1 MTTTTTLVV
10 EHLWWP
16 FGAHLIHTKWAYIQA
31 IKNGYAFFYKKNH
44 CRVFFRGDT
53 VHHYYEDISTIKES
67 DIDPEKVEKYI
78 YSRAYLEE
86 RYAFKPDNYSSVEE
100 FHQDLLHK
108 IYKPN
113 EYVRNILNNNQLY
126 RKIKDENLKYI
137 GMHIRLS
144 DKVWGP
150 SMETNYI
157 DMKLYADKCIELCN
171 THNINHI
178 VLCCDTY
185 EAVEYII
192 GYNESLNNDI
202 TILYNTDETRCP
214 NDFRESAVWRIQ
226 SGYMSNE
233 ELERE
238 YFAGFFNFEYLLN
251 AYAIVGNWDSC
262 FILAAV
268 EYRRNPLDYNINT
281 WNPPRWGIQNRCG
294 YSVPEVMVENDVSS

>member
-1 MTTTTTLVV
+1 MNEYMTTLVV
-10 EHLWWP
+10 EDLWWP
-16 FGAHLIHTKWAYIQA
+16 FGAHLLHAKWAYIQA
-31 IKNGYAFFYKKNH
+31 IKNGYAFFYKKNGS
-44 CRVFFRGDT
+44 RVFFRRNT
-53 VHHYYEDISTIKES
+53 VHHYYDDVSTIQES
-67 DIDPEKVEKYI
+67 DIDPDKVEKYI
-78 YSRAYLEE
+78 YSREYLEE
-86 RYAFKPDNYSSVEE
+86 RYAFKPDNYASIEE

-108 IYKPN
+108 LYKPN
-113 EYVRNILNNNQLY
+113 EYVRGILNNNELY
-126 RKIKDENLKYI
+126 RKIKDENLQYI

-157 DMKLYADKCIELCN
+157 DMKLYADKCIEMCN
-171 THNINHI
+171 THNIKHI
-178 VLCCDTY
+178 VLCCDTN
-185 EAVEYII
+185 EAVEYITN
-192 GYNESLNNDI
+192 YNRSLNNDI

-262 FILAAV
+262 FILAAA
-268 EYRRNPLDYNINT
+268 EYRRNPLDYNVNI
-281 WNPPRWGIQNRCG
+281 WNPPKWGIQNRCG
-294 YSVPEVMVENDVSS
+294 Y

>member
-1 MTTTTTLVV
+1 MSTTLVV
-10 EHLWWP
+10 EDLWWP
-16 FGAHLIHTKWAYIQA
+16 FGAHLLHVKWAYIQA
-31 IKNGYAFFYKKNH
+31 IKNGYEFFYKKNGN
-44 CRVFFRGDT
+44 RVFFRTNT

-67 DIDPEKVEKYI
+67 EIDQSNVVKYE
-78 YSRAYLEE
+78 YQKEHLEE
-86 RYAFKPDNYSSVEE
+86 RYNYKPDNYTSMEE

-113 EYVRNILNNNQLY
+113 EYIRGILNNNQLY

-144 DKVWGP
+144 DKVCGP
-150 SMETNYI
+150 SRETGYI

-171 THNINHI
+171 THNIKHI
-178 VLCCDTY
+178 VLCCDTN
-185 EAVEYII
+185 EAVEYITN
-192 GYNESLNNDI
+192 YNNSLNNDI

-226 SGYMSNE
+226 SGYMNNE

-262 FILAAV
+262 FILTAA

-281 WNPPRWGIQNRCG
+281 WNQPRWGIYNRCG
-294 YSVPEVMVENDVSS
+294 Y

>member
-1 MTTTTTLVV
+1 MTTTLIVGG
-10 EHLWWP
+10 LWWP
-16 FGAHLIHTKWAYIQA
+16 FGAHLLHVKWAYIQA
-31 IKNGYAFFYKKNH
+31 IKNGYEFFYKENGN
-44 CRVFFRGDT
+44 RVFFRGNT
-53 VHHYYEDISTIKES
+53 IHHYYEDISTIKES
-67 DIDPEKVEKYI
+67 DIDYNNIVKYDYI
-78 YSRAYLEE
+78 KEHLEE
-86 RYAFKPDNYSSVEE
+86 RYAFKPDNYESVET

-113 EYVRNILNNNQLY
+113 AYIRNILGNNALY
-126 RKIKDENLKYI
+126 RKIKDENLQYI

-171 THNINHI
+171 THNIKHI
-178 VLCCDTY
+178 VLCCDTN
-185 EAVEYII
+185 EAVEYITN
-192 GYNESLNNDI
+192 YNQSLNNDI

-251 AYAIVGNWDSC
+251 AFAIVGNWDSC
-262 FILAAV
+262 FILTAV

-281 WNPPRWGIQNRCG
+281 ANPPRWGIHNRCG
-294 YSVPEVMVENDVSS
+294 Y

>member
-1 MTTTTTLVV
+1 MTTLVT
-10 EHLWWP
+10 EDLWWP
-16 FGAHLIHTKWAYIQA
+16 FGAHLLHVKWAYIQA
-31 IKNGYAFFYKKNH
+31 IKNGYAFFYKKNGS
-44 CRVFFRGDT
+44 RVFFRGNT
-53 VHHYYEDISTIKES
+53 VHHYYEDISTIQEP
-67 DIDPEKVEKYI
+67 DIDPNNIVKYE
-78 YSRAYLEE
+78 YLKEHVEE
-86 RYAFKPDNYSSVEE
+86 RYAYKPDEYATIEE
-100 FHQDLLHK
+100 FHQSLLHK

-113 EYVRNILNNNQLY
+113 AYIFTILNNNALY
-126 RKIKDENLKYI
+126 RKIKDENLQYI

-157 DMKLYADKCIELCN
+157 DMKLYADKCIEMCN
-171 THNINHI
+171 THNIKHI
-178 VLCCDTY
+178 VLCCDTN
-185 EAVEYII
+185 EAVEYITN
-192 GYNESLNNDI
+192 YNQSLHNDI

-262 FILAAV
+262 FILSAS
-268 EYRRNPLDYNINT
+268 EYRRNTLDYNINT
-281 WNPPRWGIQNRCG
+281 ANPPRWGIQNRCG
-294 YSVPEVMVENDVSS
+294 Y